1 MKKLPAMGTQ
11 PIYCGST
18 STLNGDDSDKG
29 INQEENKKTTSK
41 ITNEA
46 MDKIKTFGCDMDARE
61 APFEDQFTI
70 LSKPFQY
77 LLSINLKD
85 QKIKFD
91 RINGFLKKNITNNIW
106 ATGLAEE
113 IQHILICEI
122 KHKNPAVRTRDD
134 LIVSSTKYMAQ
145 IFEQILNLFETN
157 DYNVKYDIEV
167 LFELLIQNIY
177 RLEGIVTPTFQESI
191 SFDDT
196 RRILRKYKD
205 WVIEL
210 RSKFFNIV

>member
-1 MKKLPAMGTQ
+1 MKRTLGMGMSVKPAKHTAIKPPKIDGHST
-11 PIYCGST
+11 T
-18 STLNGDDSDKG
+18 STLNGDESDKG
-29 INQEENKKTTSK
+29 IEQDGNEN
-41 ITNEA
+41 ITLKDAE
-46 MDKIKTFGCDMDARE
+46 MCARE
-61 APFEDQFTI
+61 APFEDRFSI

-77 LLSINLKD
+77 ISLLVNTREID
-85 QKIKFD
+85 
-91 RINGFLKKNITNNIW
+91 GFLKKNITNNIW

-134 LIVSSTKYMAQ
+134 IIVSSTKYMAQ

-157 DYNVKYDIEV
+157 DYDAKYDIEG
-167 LFELLIQNIY
+167 LFELLIENIY
-177 RLEGIVTPTFQESI
+177 RLEGTVTPTFQESI

-196 RRILRKYKD
+196 RKILRNYKN

-210 RSKFFNIV
+210 RLKFFNIA